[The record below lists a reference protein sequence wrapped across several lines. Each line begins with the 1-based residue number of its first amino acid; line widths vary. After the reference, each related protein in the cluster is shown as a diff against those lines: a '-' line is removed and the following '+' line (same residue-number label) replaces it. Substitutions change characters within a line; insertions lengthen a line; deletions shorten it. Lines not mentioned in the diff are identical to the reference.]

1 LSLECAEG
9 WQLRFSEF
17 KLKEPSMSDVSEA
30 KKSEAQAIGKEILA
44 AIQAAKAVPSNP
56 GAEPVQLLMQ
66 HAPSSLQQRLAGRN
80 LSALSVQADPT
91 AGIDQAGLMKGAFK
105 CTLCT
110 TGLMVGIA
118 AALGGSIILSGGM
131 SIPAVLAASA
141 YSMSGLAVV
150 IAAMTG
156 VSVGAVTALLGVAG
170 TTLSIVCLGLCE
182 AMGAC

>member
-1 LSLECAEG
+1 M
-9 WQLRFSEF
+9 
-17 KLKEPSMSDVSEA
+17 KELIMSDVSEA
-30 KKSEAQAIGKEILA
+30 KKSEAEAIGKEILA
-44 AIQAAKAVPSNP
+44 AIQAAKAAPAGP
-56 GAEPVQLLMQ
+56 GAEPVAQLMQ
-66 HAPSSLQQRLAGRN
+66 HAPSSLRQRLSGRD
-80 LSALSVQADPT
+80 LSALSIQADPT
-91 AGIDQAGLMKGAFK
+91 AEADQPGLMKGPFK

-150 IAAMTG
+150 ISALTG

-170 TTLSIVCLGLCE
+170 TSLSIVCLGLCE